1 MQSKP
6 KIGITFGGYSSEL
19 GITQAGGEAVHI
31 GHGTSLAELAKLAQS
46 LDGLLLSGG
55 ADVNPAR
62 YGERVNGASGLN
74 TQRDAVE
81 FALLE
86 LVLPRQIPIFGIC
99 RGHQLLNVALGGTL
113 IQDIPSQFGREL
125 SHYGSHQVIVET
137 GSLFHNITR
146 LRTVRTNSIH
156 HQAVKEV
163 GAGLRVIGNSEDGI
177 VEISQS
183 LDPQTWWALT
193 CQFHPEMMLDTA
205 WCRKLF
211 SAFVTAAK
219 TSRVMAA

>member
-1 MQSKP
+1 M
-6 KIGITFGGYSSEL
+6 
-19 GITQAGGEAVHI
+19 
-31 GHGTSLAELAKLAQS
+31 
-46 LDGLLLSGG
+46 
-55 ADVNPAR
+55 
-62 YGERVNGASGLN
+62 
-74 TQRDAVE
+74 
-81 FALLE
+81 
-86 LVLPRQIPIFGIC
+86 
-99 RGHQLLNVALGGTL
+99 ALGGTL

-137 GSLFHNITR
+137 GSLFHNITQ
-146 LRTVRTNSIH
+146 LRAVRTNSIH

-183 LDPQTWWALT
+183 LDPETWWALT

>member
-1 MQSKP
+1 MYSKP
-6 KIGITFGGYSSEL
+6 RIGITFGGYSAAL

-31 GHGTSLAELAKLAQS
+31 GYGTSLAELARLAQS

-62 YGERVNGASGLN
+62 YGERLNGAAGLN
-74 TQRDAVE
+74 TERDAVE
-81 FALLE
+81 FGLLE

-113 IQDIPSQFGREL
+113 IQDISSQFGREL

-146 LRTVRTNSIH
+146 LRAVRTNSLH
-156 HQAVKEV
+156 HQAVKKV

-183 LDPQTWWALT
+183 LDPEKWWALT
-193 CQFHPEMMLDTA
+193 CQFHPEMMLEMA

-211 SAFVTAAK
+211 SAFVTATK
-219 TSRVMAA
+219 TSRIIAA